1 MRIRPATLRL
11 WSRRTA
17 VLAILIALVAGAAYG
32 TLALTDDGPETF
44 LVTRV
49 IDGDTIKLEGGETV
63 RYLLIDTPETAEE
76 PVECY
81 GPEATEANRLLVE
94 GERVRLE
101 KDVTDRDAYG
111 RLLRYVYVDGAF
123 VQAELVREGYAYVY
137 SRQPDV
143 RYLKDLAALERK
155 ARQQGLG
162 LWGQCEGGAS

>member
-1 MRIRPATLRL
+1 MRL

-49 IDGDTIKLEGGETV
+49 IDGDTIKLENGETV
-63 RYLLIDTPETAEE
+63 RYLLIDTPETTEE
-76 PVECY
+76 PVDCY
-81 GPEATEANRLLVE
+81 GREATERNRELVE

-101 KDVTDRDAYG
+101 RDATDRDAYG
-111 RLLRYVYVDGAF
+111 RLLRYVYVDGTM
-123 VQAELVREGYAYVY
+123 VQAQLVREGYGYVY

-143 RYLKDLAALERK
+143 KYLKELAVLERE
-155 ARQQGLG
+155 AREQGLG
-162 LWGQCEGGAS
+162 LWGACGGQVP